1 ERGTVRRMCRER
13 VLPRPD
19 QFTCLPAGF
28 QIDLAGFFVGGPH
41 DGGFVE
47 ARLRCCDLRV
57 EARERELLSLRRQG
71 ERRAPGS
78 RAAVGYEAC
87 LLDVGEERLHRVEVR
102 REERVELVVVTLRT
116 SQRAAEPDGAQRADA
131 ICAVFGEVFP
141 GLKPA
146 FSRRAIEAIVGR
158 CDALLDGG
166 LRQQVSGDLLPRELA
181 DGPR

>member
-1 ERGTVRRMCRER
+1 NDEAVAGFDIGLQTAIEIKIALDRLLVVNSERGTVRRMCRER
-13 VLPRPD
+13 VLPRPG

-71 ERRAPGS
+71 ERRAPGP

-87 LLDVGEERLHRVEVR
+87 LLDVGEERLHRVEVL
-102 REERVELVVVTLRT
+102 REERIELVVVTLRT
-116 SQRAAEPDGAQRADA
+116 AQRAAEPDGAQRADA

-141 GLKPA
+141 GLKP
-146 FSRRAIEAIVGR
+146 
-158 CDALLDGG
+158 
-166 LRQQVSGDLLPRELA
+166 
-181 DGPR
+181 